1 MQVILMDKI
10 ENLGNL
16 GEIVDVKAGY
26 ARNMLLPKGK
36 AKVATADNVKE
47 VEARRTELEK
57 KSADALMVAKGRATQ
72 LEGLSVTIEANAGT
86 EGKLFGSI
94 GLQDIADAVTA
105 AGVELQKREIRLPE
119 GPLRMVGVYEI
130 TVHLHSDIDSIVVIN
145 VVISDE

>member
-47 VEARRTELEK
+47 VEARRAELEK

-94 GLQDIADAVTA
+94 GLQDIADAVTT
-105 AGVELQKREIRLPE
+105 AGVDLKKREIRLPE
-119 GPLRMVGVYEI
+119 GPLRMIGVYEI
-130 TVHLHSDIDSIVVIN
+130 TVHLHTDVDSTVVIN
-145 VVISDE
+145 VVMSDE